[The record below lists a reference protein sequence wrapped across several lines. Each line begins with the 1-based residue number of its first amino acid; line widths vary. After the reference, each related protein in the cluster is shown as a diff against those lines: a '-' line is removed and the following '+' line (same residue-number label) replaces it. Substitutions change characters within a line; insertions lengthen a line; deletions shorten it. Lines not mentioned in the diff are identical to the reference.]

1 MVQLVVEDC
10 WLAAAVW
17 LQEPVAA
24 GTGVDLDELAL
35 AAALRLLQERLVVV
49 AVAELGLSGSVA
61 GLG

>member
-1 MVQLVVEDC
+1 M
-10 WLAAAVW
+10 
-17 LQEPVAA
+17 

-35 AAALRLLQERLVVV
+35 AAALRLLQERLVVA